1 MIKAFLLQNQIKFR
15 FLLAGGL
22 NTIVGLGLFP
32 LMYIVLKKNGI
43 HYLVVFIISQL
54 ICISFSYIT
63 NKFFVFRTK
72 GNYFNEFFKFSSFY
86 FLYFILNI
94 FVLPLMVEVFNFTP
108 IATQFI
114 FSFFIIV
121 SSFFW
126 HSKLSFSKKN
136 KH

>member
-1 MIKAFLLQNQIKFR
+1 MINAFLLRHQIKFR

-32 LMYIVLKKNGI
+32 LMYIVLEKNGI
-43 HYLVVFIISQL
+43 HYLVVFFISQI

-72 GNYFNEFFKFSSFY
+72 GNYLGEFIKFSSFY
-86 FLYFILNI
+86 FFYFILNL

-108 IATQFI
+108 IATQFT
-114 FSFFIIV
+114 FSFFIIL

-126 HSKLSFSKKN
+126 HSRLSFSQKS
-136 KH
+136 